1 MARSRT
7 STRPVL
13 AGAVVVLAA
22 ALTGCSA
29 TNEITSMDA
38 YSASDGVRATLG
50 TVTAENLL
58 LVAADAD
65 APGALQGALSNRGD
79 DGVTVTVALGEESAR
94 VWLPA
99 GDTVLLGG
107 SDGDEVVLTT
117 PAAPGAVA
125 DVTLSTG
132 TDGEVGVP
140 VPVLD
145 GTLPEYADLVPAAD
159 GGTGA

>member
-58 LVAADAD
+58 LVAAGAD
-65 APGALQGALSNRGD
+65 EPGALQGALSNRGD

-99 GDTVLLGG
+99 GDTVLFGG

-117 PAAPGAVA
+117 PVAPGAVA

-132 TDGEVGVP
+132 AEGEVGVP

-145 GTLPEYADLVPAAD
+145 GTLPEYTDLVPAAD
-159 GGTGA
+159 GA